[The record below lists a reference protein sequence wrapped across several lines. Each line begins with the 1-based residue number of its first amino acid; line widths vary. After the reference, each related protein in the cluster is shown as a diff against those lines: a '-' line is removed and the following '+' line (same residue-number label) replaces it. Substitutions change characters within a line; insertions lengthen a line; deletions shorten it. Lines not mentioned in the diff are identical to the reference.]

1 MKKRFFYI
9 KIITIK
15 MALTRNKKEEILT
28 ALKEKLK
35 VANSV
40 GFTTNSALTV
50 EEITNLRV
58 NLREVNAEFHL
69 IKKTLIKIAFKE
81 IYNIE
86 IDNELLPNQIALVLS
101 NDDAVAG
108 LGKVN
113 DFMKKG
119 QPGEA
124 KMSWTGSYFEWEVK
138 NAADTKEIAGMPSRE
153 TLLGR
158 MVGSLMSPLSGM
170 ARFLDAAAIEV
181 ESQWKENLSQIE
193 VKKEEKTEV

>member
-69 IKKTLIKIAFKE
+69 AKKTLIKIAFKE

-119 QPGEA
+119 QPGEE

-170 ARFLDAAAIEV
+170 ARFLDAAATEV

>member
-1 MKKRFFYI
+1 
-9 KIITIK
+9 
-15 MALTRNKKEEILT
+15 MALTRTKKEQIIS

-40 GFTTNSALTV
+40 GFTTNSGLTV
-50 EEITNLRV
+50 EEVTNLRV
-58 NLREVNAEFHL
+58 NLREVKAEFHL
-69 IKKTLIKIAFKE
+69 VKKTFIKIAFKDV
-81 IYNIE
+81 YNVE
-86 IDNELLPNQIALVLS
+86 IDDSLLPNQIALVLS

-119 QPGEA
+119 QPGEE
-124 KMSWTGSYFEWEVK
+124 KMSWTGSYFEEAVMD
-138 NAADTKEIAGMPSRE
+138 AAATKEIAGMPSRE
-153 TLLGR
+153 TLLSR

-170 ARFLDAAAIEV
+170 ARFLDAAATEV
-181 ESQWKENLSQIE
+181 EAQGKENLSQIE

>member
-69 IKKTLIKIAFKE
+69 AKKTLIKIAFKE

-119 QPGEA
+119 QPGEE

-138 NAADTKEIAGMPSRE
+138 NATDTKEIAGMPSRE

-170 ARFLDAAAIEV
+170 ARFLDAAATEV

>member
-69 IKKTLIKIAFKE
+69 VKKTLIKIAFKE

-119 QPGEA
+119 QPGEE

-170 ARFLDAAAIEV
+170 ARFLDAAATEV

>member
-1 MKKRFFYI
+1 MKKGFFI
-9 KIITIK
+9 KIIIIK
-15 MALTRNKKEEILT
+15 MALTRTKKEEVLA
-28 ALKEKLK
+28 ALKAKLTT
-35 VANSV
+35 ANSI
-40 GFTTNSALTV
+40 GFTTNLWLTV
-50 EEITNLRV
+50 EEVTNLRV

-69 IKKTLIKIAFKE
+69 VKKTFIKIAFKE
-81 IYNIE
+81 VYDVE
-86 IDNELLPNQIALVLS
+86 ISDELLPNQIALVLS
-101 NDDAVAG
+101 NEDAVAG

-119 QPGEA
+119 QPGEE

-170 ARFLDAAAIEV
+170 ARFLDAAAKEV
-181 ESQWKENLSQIE
+181 EEQGKENLSQIE
-193 VKKEEKTEV
+193 VKKEEKTED

>member
-69 IKKTLIKIAFKE
+69 AKKTLIKIAFKE

-119 QPGEA
+119 QPGEE

-158 MVGSLMSPLSGM
+158 MIGSLMSPLSGM
-170 ARFLDAAAIEV
+170 ARFLDAAATEV
-181 ESQWKENLSQIE
+181 ESQWKEKLSQIE